1 MWNQGEESVAG
12 IQELA
17 LSARGVP
24 DHVLHLGEDLV
35 GSLNLLLAQLAQRHL
50 GQVDFEFQHRTFHS
64 FNVEH
69 QGNQLLIEVCKGM
82 TPSDGSLKP
91 THLDS
96 LGQFRFAVLG

>member
-35 GSLNLLLAQLAQRHL
+35 GSLDLLLAQLAQRHL

-64 FNVEH
+64 FNVED
-69 QGNQLLIEVCKGM
+69 QGDQLLIEVRFKGM
-82 TPSDGSLKP
+82 SNSLLKP
-91 THLDS
+91 SHLDS
-96 LGQFRFAVLG
+96 LGQVGFTVLG